1 MSLGARVLSKLRMNE
16 SWSETYEVENLL
28 FFSKLTTWNYVVFSV
43 IILCGIVT
51 NGLLLFAIHKDPL
64 RCFRTPTAIFI
75 FNLAVSDLL
84 SNCINFTELLLPL
97 VLKFGGMIVIPN
109 LMGEILFFIYECLF
123 FSTFP
128 SVFGM
133 AVERYL
139 AVCRP
144 LWHNVHVTRRVCYY
158 WIIVIWLVIFGYTG
172 TVTIS
177 IYFNAD
183 LTYYI
188 VQSCF
193 STLFFAGTIL
203 IYILAMYSIRRK
215 RQAIDNITS
224 EVVRHTTKVRLK
236 NQNNF
241 LNTILIVT
249 LFMTLGLFPSIT
261 YLFTLDTTP
270 ENSIAMKLLLGTFDT
285 FNLLNYAINPFLYFL
300 RLQKYR
306 KTFLVL
312 YWKKASWNFQ
322 TKYSYIQYCA
332 ELCGK

>member
-16 SWSETYEVENLL
+16 SWSETYEVENVL

-51 NGLLLFAIHKDPL
+51 NSLLLFAIHKDPL
-64 RCFRTPTAIFI
+64 RCLRTPTAIFI

-84 SNCINFTELLLPL
+84 SNCINFTELLLSI
-97 VLKFGGMIVIPN
+97 VLKFGRMIAIPN
-109 LMGEILFFIYECLF
+109 LMGEILLFIHECLF

-128 SVFGM
+128 SVFSI

-144 LWHNVHVTRRVCYY
+144 LWHNVHVTRRVCYH
-158 WIIVIWLVIFGYTG
+158 WIVVIWLVIFAYTG
-172 TVTIS
+172 TVTVS

-306 KTFLVL
+306 KTFLIL
-312 YWKKASWNFQ
+312 YWKKAS
-322 TKYSYIQYCA
+322 
-332 ELCGK
+332 